1 MAGMPAAAHP
11 RRCAEAGIGCGV
23 QPGIR
28 WPASCGHPRCR
39 ERATYVPGPG
49 RCERPG
55 GRRCSNSE
63 PGCAARS
70 PGVRSSLADRIR
82 GEGKISCCVT
92 TRGRNFRVLNGLGRD
107 FGSLPA
113 LLLGLGMLGF
123 DADVLT
129 TFGLAASR
137 LPAADLTQAFRVLA
151 IALVPAPR
159 QVLASASFAQADP
172 RARSPGSGQ
181 TAVALRTVK
190 GAHGSG
196 NSQGKSSGR
205 MHEHSLRAL
214 SKLETNACFPVYRL
228 LENKTVETKGLV
240 GAPGTRHPVKR
251 CLSNGRLHENKTER

>member
-1 MAGMPAAAHP
+1 
-11 RRCAEAGIGCGV
+11 
-23 QPGIR
+23 
-28 WPASCGHPRCR
+28 
-39 ERATYVPGPG
+39 
-49 RCERPG
+49 
-55 GRRCSNSE
+55 
-63 PGCAARS
+63 
-70 PGVRSSLADRIR
+70 
-82 GEGKISCCVT
+82 VT
-92 TRGRNFRVLNGLGRD
+92 TRGRDFRVLNGLGRD
-107 FGSLPA
+107 FGSPPA

-123 DADVLT
+123 DAEILT

-172 RARSPGSGQ
+172 RTRSPGSGQ

-205 MHEHSLRAL
+205 MHEHSLRAH
-214 SKLETNACFPVYRL
+214 SKLETSAGFPVYRL
-228 LENKTVETKGLV
+228 LKNKTVETKGLV

-251 CLSNGRLHENKTER
+251 CLPNGRLHENKTER